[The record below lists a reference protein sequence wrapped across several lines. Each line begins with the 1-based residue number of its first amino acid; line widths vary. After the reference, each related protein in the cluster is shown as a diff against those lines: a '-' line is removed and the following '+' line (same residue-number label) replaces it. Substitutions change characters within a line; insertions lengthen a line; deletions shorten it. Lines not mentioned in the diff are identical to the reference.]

1 MSINTPEWLGN
12 KLKSLTVLQFNH
24 AIDALYFAAG
34 EDGMATYE
42 SNFYDERIFECV
54 SCDFRGGEDD
64 TWSVC
69 SNNLKVF
76 TRVHL
81 LIELGYTNTEFNSG
95 WCDPEPVEMVR
106 YENCCCALRK
116 CYHCWNADYE
126 RILANFENVMP
137 QYENWANSWLLPR
150 QYTDDDGTMCVMDD
164 IAAEIAASLEHV
176 DTFDWDEKGQLILYD
191 FKMIEQEKIC
201 LSEDDLHCYWQN
213 KFVNNVFIKIRVCR
227 WIARVRERLYAPNG
241 SEYLMAKQ
249 RWGDMVAN

>member
-1 MSINTPEWLGN
+1 
-12 KLKSLTVLQFNH
+12 
-24 AIDALYFAAG
+24 
-34 EDGMATYE
+34 
-42 SNFYDERIFECV
+42 
-54 SCDFRGGEDD
+54 
-64 TWSVC
+64 
-69 SNNLKVF
+69 
-76 TRVHL
+76 
-81 LIELGYTNTEFNSG
+81 
-95 WCDPEPVEMVR
+95 
-106 YENCCCALRK
+106 
-116 CYHCWNADYE
+116 
-126 RILANFENVMP
+126 MP